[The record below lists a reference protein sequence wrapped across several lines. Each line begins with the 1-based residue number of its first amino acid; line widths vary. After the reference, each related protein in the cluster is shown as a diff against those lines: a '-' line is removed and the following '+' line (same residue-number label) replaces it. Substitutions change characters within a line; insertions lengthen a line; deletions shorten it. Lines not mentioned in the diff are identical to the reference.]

1 MPNDFLV
8 RETVLDPKQ
17 RVLGHEMLW
26 QQAQGGGLASD
37 ADLDALAQAVGAGL
51 HNEEGA
57 WMLPDSLLFM
67 EATPALLES
76 PSLEALPPRSVVLRL
91 TPADL
96 AEPSVAHRIAA
107 LRGSGLGISLRDAA
121 SVQPGNAMLGAV
133 SFLEIDANLP
143 DLPARARAA
152 AVLRQPAPRI
162 LARRVA
168 DWETYDRC
176 AALGLDVAA
185 GRLANAAPAVR
196 KQEKAGLNAS
206 QAVILEAMKLVRANA
221 DSQKLE
227 SVMKRDPAL
236 SYKLFRYI
244 NSVGFGLGVEINS
257 LRHAVTM
264 LGYSTLYRWLSL
276 LLATASTGGRAAA
289 LMQTAVLRGRFLEL
303 LGHSLLAKS
312 EAENLFVTGMFS
324 LLDQLLGIPMEQVLE
339 HVQLAD
345 DVSQALLA
353 REGVYGPFL
362 KLAEACES
370 RNGNAAVEADAL
382 FIGADEVN
390 AAHLAALGWSHSV
403 QV

>member
-1 MPNDFLV
+1 
-8 RETVLDPKQ
+8 
-17 RVLGHEMLW
+17 
-26 QQAQGGGLASD
+26 
-37 ADLDALAQAVGAGL
+37 
-51 HNEEGA
+51 
-57 WMLPDSLLFM
+57 
-67 EATPALLES
+67 
-76 PSLEALPPRSVVLRL
+76 
-91 TPADL
+91 
-96 AEPSVAHRIAA
+96 
-107 LRGSGLGISLRDAA
+107 
-121 SVQPGNAMLGAV
+121 
-133 SFLEIDANLP
+133 
-143 DLPARARAA
+143 
-152 AVLRQPAPRI
+152 
-162 LARRVA
+162 
-168 DWETYDRC
+168 
-176 AALGLDVAA
+176 
-185 GRLANAAPAVR
+185 
-196 KQEKAGLNAS
+196 
-206 QAVILEAMKLVRANA
+206 
-221 DSQKLE
+221 
-227 SVMKRDPAL
+227 
-236 SYKLFRYI
+236 
-244 NSVGFGLGVEINS
+244 
-257 LRHAVTM
+257 M